1 MLKVKSVFFISLIP
15 LLITSCGKKNTI
27 EPENL
32 YHEQSSFNEESVKN
46 DSSNTSQN
54 PDKEVDDSE
63 SSHLLIEPVIKI
75 ENIQA
80 YSKHGK
86 LHFSNDKQALKR
98 IKKRF
103 YLNNKID
110 NSILNFLSNKVSI
123 NTNTDAEIISHFK
136 NLEETDLH
144 LKFDINQTE
153 NILNIKD
160 LEIKLILME
169 DNQLQ
174 VLKIYYA
181 KRLGEFQGSIRLNT
195 DILKKIYQ
203 NKAQIGFILG
213 SYDAY
218 HEGVL
223 LESDELQK
231 NNNLF
236 IFDKDVKKISNLGKT
251 NIEVLKKAG
260 ILVQAASDKVFMIDS
275 TFNTTNTISR
285 DFDHNDYE
293 FNNGKWV
300 LIGNAFI
307 YVRNSI
313 FKEQRN
319 YFYKISTRT
328 TTFTQEQ
335 QSITRQLTF
344 LRERDLNITKIP
356 SIMGLRNSF
365 DKGNRNINGHDCD
378 YLNSFYLCKKGARG
392 YTITEE
398 EKTCHFK
405 KLINK
410 RQLSHEYRN
419 DVVQINNKDV
429 TALSD
434 NNSLYLKISEP
445 LNFTKRNDKKVKT
458 LKTGYIDQNCNYKHC
473 KPGQGNCFIGNDY
486 SLTQDKFTDH
496 VDVIVKESI

>member
-1 MLKVKSVFFISLIP
+1 
-15 LLITSCGKKNTI
+15 
-27 EPENL
+27 
-32 YHEQSSFNEESVKN
+32 
-46 DSSNTSQN
+46 
-54 PDKEVDDSE
+54 
-63 SSHLLIEPVIKI
+63 
-75 ENIQA
+75 
-80 YSKHGK
+80 
-86 LHFSNDKQALKR
+86 
-98 IKKRF
+98 
-103 YLNNKID
+103 
-110 NSILNFLSNKVSI
+110 
-123 NTNTDAEIISHFK
+123 
-136 NLEETDLH
+136 
-144 LKFDINQTE
+144 
-153 NILNIKD
+153 
-160 LEIKLILME
+160 
-169 DNQLQ
+169 
-174 VLKIYYA
+174 
-181 KRLGEFQGSIRLNT
+181 
-195 DILKKIYQ
+195 
-203 NKAQIGFILG
+203 

-496 VDVIVKESI
+496 VDV